1 MARYVAIESN
11 TMCGD
16 HDHWWQVRDTWDR
29 QTLLGYYYEAGA
41 RKMAAALN
49 TDSRLNVIDESVDG
63 SGIASEY
70 GLSGLFDGKQ

>member
-16 HDHWWQVRDTWDR
+16 HEHWWQVRDMWDK

-41 RKMAAALN
+41 KKMAAHLN
-49 TDSRLNVIDESVDG
+49 DSSVGDPKQD
-63 SGIASEY
+63 IQQLFSEY
-70 GLSGLFDGKQ
+70 GLSGLFDGRQ